1 MVHVRAVYWRIPF
14 RNFSSPLCRARSF
27 VAERPAPLGWSIWT
41 PDMLRFT
48 SGYKTTDQ
56 SPHHHLLEAQQLGL
70 VHDGEGEAAG
80 EQRDAEEDQHGP
92 EVADLSRLLPTVQTR
107 GPAVPT
113 CRDWDLTM
121 NLYLPTAMAML
132 VREDMYTATHGK
144 VFTNL
149 ARVRSNKIVY

>member
-1 MVHVRAVYWRIPF
+1 
-14 RNFSSPLCRARSF
+14 
-27 VAERPAPLGWSIWT
+27 
-41 PDMLRFT
+41 MLRFT

-107 GPAVPT
+107 GPAPT

-121 NLYLPTAMAML
+121 NLYLSTAMAML
-132 VREDMYTATHGK
+132 VREDMYTVTHGK

-149 ARVRSNKIVY
+149 GSNMVGVAMSDYKKWMILNFLHFDKIKLYHVTF

>member
-1 MVHVRAVYWRIPF
+1 
-14 RNFSSPLCRARSF
+14 
-27 VAERPAPLGWSIWT
+27 
-41 PDMLRFT
+41 MLRFT

-80 EQRDAEEDQHGP
+80 EQRDAEEDHHGP

-107 GPAVPT
+107 GPAPT

-121 NLYLPTAMAML
+121 NLYLSTAMAML
-132 VREDMYTATHGK
+132 VREDMYTVTQGK

-149 ARVRSNKIVY
+149 DSTSFIVLGILCIISLSLIAKIRDFSNIRWKGL

>member
-1 MVHVRAVYWRIPF
+1 
-14 RNFSSPLCRARSF
+14 
-27 VAERPAPLGWSIWT
+27 
-41 PDMLRFT
+41 MLRFT

-107 GPAVPT
+107 GPAPT

-121 NLYLPTAMAML
+121 NLYLSTAMAML
-132 VREDMYTATHGK
+132 VREDMYTVTHGK

-149 ARVRSNKIVY
+149 GSKGLGVSGMVGVAMSDYKKMDDFEFSPFC